1 MRRPIGEHDLVVGNS
16 GISRRELDIMQ
27 ARGPHPDGYLD
38 FACPD
43 CLGVSFVGRYRNGVV
58 MLKCATCGGGKMPFH
73 LRDTLP
79 ERPSP
84 AKSGRT

>member
-1 MRRPIGEHDLVVGNS
+1 MRRPLNDVDLVVGNS
-16 GISRRELDIMQ
+16 GISRAELDIMQ
-27 ARGPHPDGYLD
+27 ARGPHPNGYLY

-43 CLGVSFVGRYRNGVV
+43 CLGRSFVGRYCNGVV

-79 ERPSP
+79 EHPSQTRPE
-84 AKSGRT
+84 GT